1 MTASAPTSVVVRM
14 YRELLGDCFLI
25 RLSGESGE
33 TSHILIDCG
42 LLQGV
47 KGAKERLTAIAEDI
61 EKTTRGKVDLLVVT
75 HEHWDHMGGF
85 SLAKDILLDPDRIA
99 YDNVWM
105 AWTENPADDQA
116 NELRQGLTDRK
127 TALAQ
132 VSMALEGSDKLDKLT
147 EDLSKFIGP
156 VETSS
161 SGLGIAPQGRLTG
174 GRVMD
179 EIKKAAKTQPPQ
191 FLEPGNVVDTPGKL
205 SMPAAV
211 LGPPRSLALLKKDL
225 PSQGA
230 DRETYFG
237 EQLLKFSLLGADSD
251 VDEGTAGTGKV
262 ETKSP
267 FRNDFCVRFDD
278 KSKAEAKWATRKP
291 GSTERW
297 LFDHYFAAIDDST
310 RAQSYRRI
318 DGEWTLAASSLALKL
333 DSDTNNTS
341 LVLAFRLP
349 DDSFL
354 LFAADAQVGNWLSWH
369 DQTYRFGDQDLTA
382 ADILGRTRLY
392 KVGHHG
398 SHNATLRAKGL
409 ELMVRPDLVSMI
421 STIEDVAKEQGT
433 KGWEMPDPDVKK
445 PLLERCGGRV
455 IRGDRLWS
463 ADDDTASYRPQSDF
477 GLDESS
483 ALYVEL
489 TVYERPKTSKAKE
502 ARNGQSVQPRQRQAA
517 RRKDPAPANLR

>member
-1 MTASAPTSVVVRM
+1 MTAAAPTSVIVRM

-105 AWTENPADDQA
+105 AWTENPTDDQA

-211 LGPPRSLALLKKDL
+211 LGPPRAGAL
-225 PSQGA
+225 
-230 DRETYFG
+230 
-237 EQLLKFSLLGADSD
+237 
-251 VDEGTAGTGKV
+251 
-262 ETKSP
+262 
-267 FRNDFCVRFDD
+267 
-278 KSKAEAKWATRKP
+278 
-291 GSTERW
+291 
-297 LFDHYFAAIDDST
+297 
-310 RAQSYRRI
+310 
-318 DGEWTLAASSLALKL
+318 
-333 DSDTNNTS
+333 
-341 LVLAFRLP
+341 
-349 DDSFL
+349 
-354 LFAADAQVGNWLSWH
+354 
-369 DQTYRFGDQDLTA
+369 
-382 ADILGRTRLY
+382 
-392 KVGHHG
+392 HH
-398 SHNATLRAKGL
+398 K
-409 ELMVRPDLVSMI
+409 
-421 STIEDVAKEQGT
+421 Q
-433 KGWEMPDPDVKK
+433 
-445 PLLERCGGRV
+445 
-455 IRGDRLWS
+455 
-463 ADDDTASYRPQSDF
+463 
-477 GLDESS
+477 
-483 ALYVEL
+483 
-489 TVYERPKTSKAKE
+489 
-502 ARNGQSVQPRQRQAA
+502 
-517 RRKDPAPANLR
+517 